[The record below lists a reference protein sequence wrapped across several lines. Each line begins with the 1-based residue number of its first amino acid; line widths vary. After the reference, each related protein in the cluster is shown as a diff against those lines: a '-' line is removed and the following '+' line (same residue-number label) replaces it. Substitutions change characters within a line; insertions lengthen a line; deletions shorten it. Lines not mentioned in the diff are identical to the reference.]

1 MNQYIVLI
9 NQLRVAKEILE
20 SRKRVIQ
27 SFVESKENDINS
39 SKLRIADHEREK
51 EKLNETYKL
60 LINYKKYISEK
71 RKEYL
76 KEGATVLIFLIFLLI
91 IFLLSI
97 PSLLEG
103 ITFNSVLLS
112 LLCNVVASS
121 TVALVRYKN
130 DTRESRRIYRE
141 EKMRLFPMPTRIS
154 MYDGLIHTEH
164 EVLACNEET
173 KKVFVTEM
181 ESLNMKIQQCESFIN
196 HILEK
201 LPMISHICRGDQE
214 TINEV
219 FAEDVDLEPA
229 LRLVR
234 E

>member
-51 EKLNETYKL
+51 EKLNETYK
-60 LINYKKYISEK
+60 
-71 RKEYL
+71 
-76 KEGATVLIFLIFLLI
+76 FLIFLLI

-103 ITFNSVLLS
+103 FTFNSVLLS

-141 EKMRLFPMPTRIS
+141 EKTRLFPMPTRIS

-173 KKVFVTEM
+173 KTAFVTEM

-234 E
+234 D